1 MQSLAE
7 HTRCEFILHIRGSS
21 QCSQPIWIGDAVA
34 NRCCNALCARFL
46 ENNPVA
52 AVLDYAAT
60 PFGRNDGQ
68 AVRLRFKL
76 SNRKSIRECRKKMEI
91 KPETIATE
99 RPLHL
104 AGKSTHHN
112 CAGVRCNIARL
123 LCDGRGLRR
132 KCLSTARPIA
142 AETSGSLLLIPNL
155 FVELHVR
162 TAKLRANGRALANL
176 SRDRMAPPS
185 PIANGFV
192 AAQ

>member
-1 MQSLAE
+1 
-7 HTRCEFILHIRGSS
+7 
-21 QCSQPIWIGDAVA
+21 
-34 NRCCNALCARFL
+34 
-46 ENNPVA
+46 
-52 AVLDYAAT
+52 
-60 PFGRNDGQ
+60 
-68 AVRLRFKL
+68 
-76 SNRKSIRECRKKMEI
+76 MEI

-162 TAKLRANGRALANL
+162 TAKLRANRRALANL
-176 SRDRMAPPS
+176 SRDRMVPPS

-192 AAQ
+192 ARSEKTSKEFSSSTERIEATLSQAPNSYDPTTGTWSDTGSFNTPRDSHTATLLPNGIVLVAGGREPYPASV